1 GAWQLVV
8 ILVVALFIFGPRK
21 IPEIARA
28 IGRSIVEFR
37 NAGRQADGETKA
49 EIGAEGVGPPSGRV

>member
-1 GAWQLVV
+1 MFGKVGAWQLVV

-37 NAGRQADGETKA
+37 NAGRQADGETK
-49 EIGAEGVGPPSGRV
+49 